1 MAILFSDLCLLL
13 DRIAAI
19 KPVRTGQQD
28 ATAASRTLLVFKQWL
43 SALTNASARDGILIF
58 RLVFPEH
65 DVRRRY
71 GLKETLLA
79 RELPKALGFSSNV
92 LACWRDAGEA
102 SIMYEGIDA
111 TKRRSGC
118 FGHHLEAVLA
128 PRRKHTM
135 DNAPSLDIYTL
146 DALLDELASHCDY
159 SCNEIKSTYL
169 NKLKRSRS
177 AILFDLFTPLSVKEC
192 SYLVQI
198 ILRDLTPLL
207 YPLPTSVA
215 EAALSKFNSG
225 SYQELT
231 LLDALRECHWVLPTI
246 YRYRADMDQAF
257 DVLEKEK
264 IRRSK
269 PKATYP
275 AGKELIFVQEPRTPR
290 RNGGR
295 SCSESHCQK

>member
-79 RELPKALGFSSNV
+79 RELPKALGFSSNA
-92 LACWRDAGEA
+92 LACWREAGEA
-102 SIMYEGIDA
+102 SIMYEDIDA
-111 TKRRSGC
+111 TKRRS
-118 FGHHLEAVLA
+118 VLA